1 LFAAILYLLEKSIQF
16 LFGKILNGLKRMKF
30 NKLITLPGV
39 VLTGLLAFNAQAA
52 SISYYL
58 DLSNDLPDGINYAQ
72 VTISDS
78 ATVAGDID
86 FEVEVLSSAFTVT
99 GNNFGMQSFSFNFEP
114 GLAIEAANI
123 IVNDPVS
130 WSVSSGKNAGG
141 GFGKYDFQLSGNG
154 SSRTELLTFSIS
166 GVAGDSIDSYA
177 VLSSLNPAST
187 EFFAA
192 HIAGFDLTNY
202 VTSAKFAGSTV
213 VPVPAAAWLFGS
225 GLLGLV
231 AVARRRREQA

>member
-1 LFAAILYLLEKSIQF
+1 
-16 LFGKILNGLKRMKF
+16 MKF
-30 NKLITLPGV
+30 KNPITLPV
-39 VLTGLLAFNAQAA
+39 VFLTGLVAFHAQAA

-58 DLSNDLPDGINYAQ
+58 DQSNDLPDGVNYAQ

-78 ATVAGDID
+78 ITVIGDID
-86 FEVEVLSSAFTVT
+86 FQVEVLSSAFTVS
-99 GNNFGMQSFSFNFEP
+99 GNNFGMQSFSFNYEP
-114 GLAIEAANI
+114 GLSIEAANI
-123 IVNDPVS
+123 IVNDPDT
-130 WSVSSGKNAGG
+130 WNVSSGKNAGG
-141 GFGKYDFQLSGNG
+141 GFGKYDFKLSGNG
-154 SSRTELLTFSIS
+154 SSRTGLLTFSIS

-192 HIAGFDLTNY
+192 HIAGFDLANC

-213 VPVPAAAWLFGS
+213 VPVPAAAWLFSS

-231 AVARRRREQA
+231 GVARRRSAKA

>member
-1 LFAAILYLLEKSIQF
+1 
-16 LFGKILNGLKRMKF
+16 MKF

-39 VLTGLLAFNAQAA
+39 VLTGFLAFEAQAA

-78 ATVAGDID
+78 VTVTGDID
-86 FEVEVLSSAFTVT
+86 FKVEVLSSAFTVT
-99 GNNFGMQSFSFNFEP
+99 GNNFGMQAFSFNYEP
-114 GLAIEAANI
+114 GLSIEAANI

-166 GVAGDSIDSYA
+166 GVAGDSIESYA

-192 HIAGFDLTNY
+192 HIAGFDLASC

-231 AVARRRREQA
+231 GVARRRRTQA

>member
-1 LFAAILYLLEKSIQF
+1 
-16 LFGKILNGLKRMKF
+16 MKF
-30 NKLITLPGV
+30 KQFISLPV
-39 VLTGLLAFNAQAA
+39 VFLTGLVVFQAQAA

-58 DLSNDLPDGINYAQ
+58 NVSNDLPDGINYAQ

-78 ATVAGDID
+78 VTVAGDID
-86 FEVEVLSSAFTVT
+86 FTVEVLSSAFTVT
-99 GNNFGMQSFSFNFEP
+99 GDNFGMQDFAFNYEP
-114 GLAIEAANI
+114 GLLIEAANI
-123 IVNDPVS
+123 MINDPQS

-154 SSRTELLTFSIS
+154 SSRTGLLTFSIS

-177 VLSSLNPAST
+177 VLSSLHPASS

-213 VPVPAAAWLFGS
+213 VPVPASIWLLGS
-225 GLLGLV
+225 GLLGLIGI
-231 AVARRRREQA
+231 ARRYTKT

>member
-1 LFAAILYLLEKSIQF
+1 
-16 LFGKILNGLKRMKF
+16 MKF
-30 NKLITLPGV
+30 KKRITLPGV
-39 VLTGLLAFNAQAA
+39 VLTGLLAFDAQAA

-58 DLSNDLPDGINYAQ
+58 DLSNDLPDGVNYAQ

-78 ATVAGDID
+78 ATVTGDID
-86 FEVEVLSSAFTVT
+86 FKVEVLSSAFTVT
-99 GNNFGMQSFSFNFEP
+99 GDNFGMQAFSFNYEP
-114 GLAIEAANI
+114 GLSIEAANI
-123 IVNDPVS
+123 VVNDPVS

-166 GVAGDSIDSYA
+166 GVADDSIDSYA

-192 HIAGFDLTNY
+192 HIAGFDRANF

-213 VPVPAAAWLFGS
+213 VPVPAAVWLFSS
-225 GLLGLV
+225 GLIGLV
-231 AVARRRREQA
+231 GVARRRRKQA